1 MTISS
6 KVTSKPFHVIKYD
19 TMIDARRLAIRT
31 KSIFQPLS
39 QREAAMNITRV
50 PLLVILVVVVVLAQH
65 ASIIIMSSGGSS
77 DGGHHGTG

>member
-1 MTISS
+1 MTL
-6 KVTSKPFHVIKYD
+6 
-19 TMIDARRLAIRT
+19 IDARRLAIRT

-50 PLLVILVVVVVLAQH
+50 PLLVILVVVSAQH
-65 ASIIIMSSGGSS
+65 ASIIMSSSGGGS

>member
-1 MTISS
+1 M
-6 KVTSKPFHVIKYD
+6 

-50 PLLVILVVVVVLAQH
+50 PLLVILVVVLAQH
-65 ASIIIMSSGGSS
+65 ASIIMSSGGSS

>member
-6 KVTSKPFHVIKYD
+6 KITSKPFHMIKNM

-39 QREAAMNITRV
+39 QREAAMDITRV
-50 PLLVILVVVVVLAQH
+50 PLLVILVVVLAQH
-65 ASIIIMSSGGSS
+65 ASIIMSSGGSS
-77 DGGHHGTG
+77 DRGHHGTG

>member
-1 MTISS
+1 
-6 KVTSKPFHVIKYD
+6 
-19 TMIDARRLAIRT
+19 MIDARRLAIRV

-50 PLLVILVVVVVLAQH
+50 PLLVILVVVLAQH
-65 ASIIIMSSGGSS
+65 ASIIMSSGGSS

>member
-1 MTISS
+1 M
-6 KVTSKPFHVIKYD
+6 
-19 TMIDARRLAIRT
+19 TMIHARRLAIRT

-50 PLLVILVVVVVLAQH
+50 PLLVILVVVILAQH
-65 ASIIIMSSGGSS
+65 ASIIIIMSSGGSS

>member
-1 MTISS
+1 M
-6 KVTSKPFHVIKYD
+6 
-19 TMIDARRLAIRT
+19 AIRT

-50 PLLVILVVVVVLAQH
+50 PLLVILVVVSAQH
-65 ASIIIMSSGGSS
+65 ASIIMSSSGGGS

>member
-1 MTISS
+1 M
-6 KVTSKPFHVIKYD
+6 

-31 KSIFQPLS
+31 KSIFQPLG

-50 PLLVILVVVVVLAQH
+50 PLLVILVVVLTQH
-65 ASIIIMSSGGSS
+65 ASIITMSSGGSS

>member
-1 MTISS
+1 M
-6 KVTSKPFHVIKYD
+6 

-39 QREAAMNITRV
+39 QREAAMIITRV
-50 PLLVILVVVVVLAQH
+50 PLLVILVVVLAQH
-65 ASIIIMSSGGSS
+65 ASIIMSSGGSS

>member
-1 MTISS
+1 MI
-6 KVTSKPFHVIKYD
+6 
-19 TMIDARRLAIRT
+19 MIDTRRLAIRT

-50 PLLVILVVVVVLAQH
+50 LLLVILVVLAQH